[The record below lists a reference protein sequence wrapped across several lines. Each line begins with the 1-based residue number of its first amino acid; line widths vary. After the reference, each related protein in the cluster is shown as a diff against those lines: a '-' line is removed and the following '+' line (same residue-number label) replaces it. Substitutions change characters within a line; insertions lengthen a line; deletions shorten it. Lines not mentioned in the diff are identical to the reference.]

1 MKLTISKST
10 SSSPWLLPSLS
21 VLDRYIIQELIPPF
35 IFGVGLFTSVAV
47 TVGTVFELVRRV
59 AESGLPV
66 SVAFKVFLLKMPDFM
81 VLAFPMSMILTTLM
95 VYGRLSS
102 DSELIAI
109 RSCGISLYRLVI
121 PAIIFSFV
129 VTGMTFAFNEII
141 VPAANFQAKMTL
153 QKALNEDA
161 LNISST
167 NIFFPEYERVS
178 VEGTNR
184 RVNVLRRLFYAE
196 EFADGKMSG
205 VTILDRSRAG
215 ITQIIS
221 SRTAIWNPEES
232 TWDFYNGTIY
242 IVDPDGSYRNIARFD
257 HKQLQLSRVPLDLA
271 SQDRDYGEMNIAQ
284 TKEYLE
290 LMKLSGDQAKILK
303 TKVRI
308 QQKYALPFVCVVFG
322 LLGSSLGSRPGRTNR
337 ATSFGISVMII
348 FAYYLLSFITGAIG
362 QKGII
367 SPFMAA
373 WLPTMFGLGVSGF
386 LLYRSAE

>member
-1 MKLTISKST
+1 MKLTLSKSIFST
-10 SSSPWLLPSLS
+10 RLLLPNLS

-59 AESGLPV
+59 AESGLPI
-66 SVAFKVFLLKMPDFM
+66 SIAFQVFLLKMPDFM

-121 PAIIFSFV
+121 PAIIFSFLI
-129 VTGMTFAFNEII
+129 TGLTFAFNEVI
-141 VPAANFQAKMTL
+141 VPASNYRASITL
-153 QKALNEDA
+153 KKALNEDTI
-161 LNISST
+161 NIREN
-167 NIFFPEYERVS
+167 NIFYPEYQRITVDDS
-178 VEGTNR
+178 NR
-184 RVNVLRRLFYAE
+184 KVNVLVRLFYAE

-205 VTILDRSRAG
+205 VTILDRSRMG

-221 SRTAIWNPEES
+221 SQTAIWNSQES
-232 TWDFYNGTIY
+232 TWDFYNGTVY
-242 IVDPDGSYRNIARFD
+242 VVDPGGSYRNIARFD
-257 HKQLQLSRVPLDLA
+257 HKQLQLSRAPLDLA
-271 SQDRDYGEMNIAQ
+271 SQNRDYGEMNISQA
-284 TKEYLE
+284 KEYLE
-290 LMKLSGDQAKILK
+290 LMKSSGDQGKILK

-348 FAYYLLSFITGAIG
+348 FAYYLLSFITGAMG
-362 QKGII
+362 QKAIL

-373 WLPTMFGLGVSGF
+373 WLPTMLALGVAGF